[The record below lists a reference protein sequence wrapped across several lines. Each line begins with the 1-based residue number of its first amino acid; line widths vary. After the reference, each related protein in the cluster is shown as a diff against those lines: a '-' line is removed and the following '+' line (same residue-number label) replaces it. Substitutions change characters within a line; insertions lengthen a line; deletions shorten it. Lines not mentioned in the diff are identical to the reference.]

1 MLFSI
6 WQCMR
11 FGCKTK
17 GLYSKIGI
25 FPFPFRSLEPSVYP
39 GQGLFSLAFGHE
51 EIRNIIKPYTFWH
64 NCQNL
69 LQEGSEMKKL
79 KVGPEMHP
87 AERVEGAVTNV
98 SLLCDKRF
106 TATCHVTTP
115 PCQPLIL
122 CIKDGPRRYSKE
134 GATFWQ
140 FNQPFICRTELKTAQ
155 GLPQSFS
162 MKKEICLIN
171 MEDINH
177 LWCFI
182 RISSNSC
189 YCNSKVIFPAISP
202 WHSKYVETFSFLQSQ
217 KVKWDLLIEFSHRNY
232 HKYLFPGTM
241 THVHKLKGAEW
252 SLVKRK

>member
-1 MLFSI
+1 MPRTPKIFQTHASIYLIMRNININKHLAAQKIMLFSI

-98 SLLCDKRF
+98 SLLCAMWLRP
-106 TATCHVTTP
+106 HVSHWY
-115 PCQPLIL
+115 CVLRMVI
-122 CIKDGPRRYSKE
+122 E
-134 GATFWQ
+134 GIQ
-140 FNQPFICRTELKTAQ
+140 
-155 GLPQSFS
+155 
-162 MKKEICLIN
+162 KKEPHFGSLTS
-171 MEDINH
+171 
-177 LWCFI
+177 L
-182 RISSNSC
+182 S
-189 YCNSKVIFPAISP
+189 YAGLNSKLL
-202 WHSKYVETFSFLQSQ
+202 KDFLKAFQ
-217 KVKWDLLIEFSHRNY
+217 W
-232 HKYLFPGTM
+232 
-241 THVHKLKGAEW
+241 
-252 SLVKRK
+252 RKKFVL